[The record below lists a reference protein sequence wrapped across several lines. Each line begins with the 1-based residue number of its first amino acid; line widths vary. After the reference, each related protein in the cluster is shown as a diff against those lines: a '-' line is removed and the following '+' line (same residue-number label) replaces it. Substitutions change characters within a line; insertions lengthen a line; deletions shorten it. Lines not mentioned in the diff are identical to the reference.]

1 MKYELFFLS
10 VRANNLCMHV
20 TFFPKSCIFEVPETI
35 ASFLKAGISVWV
47 LTGDKQE
54 TAINIGY
61 SCRLLNQSMEL
72 LVINRESLDVSL

>member
-1 MKYELFFLS
+1 MLRRIFF
-10 VRANNLCMHV
+10 
-20 TFFPKSCIFEVPETI
+20 KVPETI

-72 LVINRESLDVSL
+72 LVINRESLDVSFQTCSTFFCMSDHFM